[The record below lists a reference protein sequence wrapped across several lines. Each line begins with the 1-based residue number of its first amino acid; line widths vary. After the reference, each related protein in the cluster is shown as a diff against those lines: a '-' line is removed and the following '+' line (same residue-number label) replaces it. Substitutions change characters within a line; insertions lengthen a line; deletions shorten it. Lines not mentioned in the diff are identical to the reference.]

1 MFPRMATRAEREEI
15 IEQVRALDGV
25 VHREPPLEPQRT
37 QRSPSRMR
45 AARLSFC
52 QAAVSISGLEEP
64 ERCGLAQRAQ
74 RPRIPAGRSAPQFEQ
89 TRASTGLN
97 SSCDRSECRNA
108 RPS

>member
-1 MFPRMATRAEREEI
+1 
-15 IEQVRALDGV
+15 
-25 VHREPPLEPQRT
+25 
-37 QRSPSRMR
+37 MR

-52 QAAVSISGLEEP
+52 HAAVSISDLDDP

-74 RPRIPAGRSAPQFEQ
+74 RPRIPAERSAPQFEQ